1 MEKFGYLCSV
11 QCKHQAEQRGL
22 KVPVYEFQRDYVA
35 KRESQTIYLRA
46 GLAVGAAVLLLG
58 GWIFYSTVLTK
69 PRLAW
74 SVPIP
79 KKNAGL
85 HARFV
90 APGKVLQVTS
100 EKIALY
106 QVASGKELWSAP
118 LQGASTVTRTRKKS
132 APTEFPI
139 PGMPSMPNL
148 SVPVRADSD
157 DDDRLDFGGL
167 GFGQN
172 SEKYVKIIGDDV
184 WICFGN
190 MVRQFDLKTGAA
202 RVTVPYQG
210 QLENFMS
217 DKSGL
222 LVVSAEFP
230 DKKFVT
236 TIEPAAGTHRSEEI
250 KLERGGRV
258 FKDVDELPAG
268 LPPTAAVLLAQ
279 EMNGRLSGQEGVD
292 RNRTQFIAAGDNV
305 AELQVKLLE
314 ENVVAMDA
322 IKRTTK
328 SKLNANTTA
337 AGSAGLATEIFNEMK
352 RNSGQGVRWEN
363 HSKYQVT
370 MKRRPA
376 DGAPDWSGELKG
388 NIELYPLKTVD
399 VLMAGKSILVFDKKN
414 QKIKEHPLTFFVH
427 DRFVGG
433 ERRRDDAP
441 CVETN
446 NTLYFFDQGV
456 LTAMDLPGGD
466 VRWRLPSVWISRLNF
481 DNKGA
486 VYVETTTA
494 APEDIEYSQSVAI
507 AQRVKPLLLKVDAKS
522 GKTVWK
528 TEQTGQ
534 DCFVAGNYLYVTKV
548 NSGGLDLSSKGGSLQ
563 DGAMH
568 FRIFRLNPS
577 NGKVVWEYYHK
588 GAPREVDF
596 QDKQILLRYDSEL
609 QMLKFMGM

>member
-1 MEKFGYLCSV
+1 M
-11 QCKHQAEQRGL
+11 
-22 KVPVYEFQRDYVA
+22 A
-35 KRESQTIYLRA
+35 KRESQTIYTRA
-46 GLAVGAAVLLLG
+46 GLAVAAVVVLFA
-58 GWIFYSTVLTK
+58 GWIFYSSVLTK

-74 SVPIP
+74 AVPLP

-100 EKIALY
+100 DKIALY
-106 QVASGKELWSAP
+106 QAASGKELWSAP
-118 LQGASTVTRTRKKS
+118 LDSAPVATRTRKKA
-132 APTEFPI
+132 APTEFSI

-148 SVPVRADSD
+148 SVQVLD
-157 DDDRLDFGGL
+157 DDEDDSLDFGGL

-172 SEKYVKIIGDDV
+172 SDKYVKIIGNDV
-184 WICFGN
+184 WICLGN
-190 MVRQFDLKTGAA
+190 VVRQFDLKSGAA
-202 RVTVPYQG
+202 RLSVPYQG
-210 QLENFMS
+210 QLESFMS

-222 LVVSAEFP
+222 LVVSAERP
-230 DKKFVT
+230 DNKFVT
-236 TIEPAAGTHRSEEI
+236 MIDPAAGTHKSEEI
-250 KLERGGRV
+250 KVERGGRV
-258 FKDVDELPAG
+258 FKNGDDLPGG

-279 EMNGRLSGQEGVD
+279 ELNGRLPGQEGVD

-305 AELQVKLLE
+305 AELQVNLTE
-314 ENVVAMDA
+314 ENMVAMDA
-322 IKRTTK
+322 IKRTK
-328 SKLNANTTA
+328 NSKLNANTTA

-352 RNSGQGVRWEN
+352 RNSGAGIRWEN

-370 MKRRPA
+370 LKRRPA

-388 NIELYPLKTVD
+388 NVELYPLKTVD
-399 VLMAGKSILVFDKKN
+399 VLMAGKSIHLFDKKN
-414 QKIKEHPLTFFVH
+414 QKIKEHALTFFVH
-427 DRFVGG
+427 NRFVGD

-481 DNKGA
+481 DAKGA

-494 APEDIEYSQSVAI
+494 APEDIEYSESVAI
-507 AQRVKPLLLKVDAKS
+507 AQRVKPLLIKVDARS
-522 GKTVWK
+522 GKTLWK

-534 DCFVAGNYLYVTKV
+534 ECFVAGKYLYVTKV
-548 NSGGLDLSSKGGSLQ
+548 NSGGLDLSSTGGSLQ

-577 NGKVVWEYYHK
+577 SGKVIWEYYHK

-596 QDKQILLRYDSEL
+596 QEKRILLRYDNEL